1 MHSFF
6 LRIWGKRPAA
16 QVHGL
21 EKFKKG
27 KFKEKIFR
35 KLPYQL
41 KVLAISYIGLKNHK
55 KRFSGLYNYYY
66 ENYRQLWNAEL
77 NQVIKFQNKKIEQLL
92 IEAISFSDW
101 YKEKAAERR
110 ITIDDIKKDPVAAL
124 KRFPLLQKEERRN
137 FTHKLL
143 NKNPERKI
151 AHVGYTSGTSGS
163 PSLNLTDKESIN
175 AGFALWRR
183 FHTTI
188 GLPETKF
195 KNVRFSGKI
204 FVDPDCQTPPFWVY
218 NFVEKQLLMSSYHLS
233 DTHMKHYIAKLN
245 SFRPLFLDGYPS
257 AFYILADYIKRA
269 RLTLTFMPKA
279 IATTSETLYDYQRKM
294 IEEVFKCKVFNQ
306 YASSE
311 GGPFITEC
319 KNGKLHINLDSGFF
333 EFYRPDGTE
342 AKPGDTAE
350 LVVTSLKTYKI
361 PLIRYAIKDIV
372 ELPLN
377 SQECGCGCKMPIVKK
392 IVGREDDVLW
402 TEDRG
407 YVGRMDTAFKGLKH
421 ILKTQIIQ
429 KSPELIEIYCIVD
442 NNYTEEIENIFMN
455 NLRERLGVNIK
466 IKFYYVDDISLSSNG
481 KFDAVKREFP
491 LPGVINN

>member
-1 MHSFF
+1 M
-6 LRIWGKRPAA
+6 A
-16 QVHGL
+16 
-21 EKFKKG
+21 
-27 KFKEKIFR
+27 KFKEDKNTAKIFQR
-35 KLPYQL
+35 LPYQI
-41 KVLAISYIGLKNHK
+41 KVLIASFKGLKNHK
-55 KRFSGLYNYYY
+55 KRFTGLYNYYY
-66 ENYRQLWNAEL
+66 KNYKQLWNADL
-77 NQVIKFQNKKIEQLL
+77 TQVVKFQNKKIEQLL
-92 IEAISFSDW
+92 IEAITFSDW
-101 YKEKAAERR
+101 YKAKAEERN

-124 KRFPLLQKEERRN
+124 KRFPILQKEERRN
-137 FTHKLL
+137 FTEKLI
-143 NKNPERKI
+143 NKNPKRKI
-151 AHVGYTSGTSGS
+151 ANIGYTSGTSGS

-175 AGFALWRR
+175 AGFALWKR
-183 FHTTI
+183 FHTNI

-195 KNVRFSGKI
+195 RNVRFSGKI
-204 FVDPDCQTPPFWVY
+204 FVDPSCQKPPFWVY

-233 DTHMKHYIAKLN
+233 DTHMKHYVDKLN
-245 SFRPLFLDGYPS
+245 SFRPVFLDGYPS

-269 RLTLTFMPKA
+269 RLSLTFTPKA
-279 IATTSETLYDYQRKM
+279 IATTSETLYEYQRKM
-294 IEEVFKCKVFNQ
+294 IEEIFKCKVFNQ

-319 KNGKLHINLDSGFF
+319 KYGKLHINLDSGFF

-361 PLIRYAIKDIV
+361 PLIRYAIKDVV

-377 SQECGCGCKMPIVKK
+377 AQECGCGCKMPVVQK

-402 TEDRG
+402 TKDRG

-421 ILKTQIIQ
+421 ILKTQLVQ

-442 NNYTEEIENIFMN
+442 HYYTEEIEKIFMN
-455 NLRERLGVNIK
+455 NLRERLGISIK
-466 IKFYYVDDISLSSNG
+466 INFNYVDNILLGSNG

-491 LPGVINN
+491 LPCNIN